1 MLFGVWPGNR
11 RALAWLSRLGARLLT
26 LGLLAATTG
35 AVRADSVVVFNEIMY
50 HPATNEPA
58 FEWLELHNQMA
69 VKVDMSGWSLT
80 GGVSFTFPDGTVIAG
95 GGYVVVALSPTDL
108 KSATGLTNVLGPF
121 SGRLANSGETLQL
134 LNNSQRLMDEVT
146 YGADGDW
153 PVGADGG
160 GVSLAKRNEHS
171 GSAAPGNWMVSALVG
186 GTPGKRNFAT
196 TPFETTNTTA
206 VLLNGSWRYE
216 ASGADLG
223 SAWRQ
228 RGFDDA
234 AWASGP
240 GLFQAGTV
248 APPASDLQA
257 VPTVFNSGV
266 GPDGKVLPPG
276 QPDPHY
282 QLTQSAQSTP
292 PPPAI
297 QATVI
302 QNHPAWLGNDT
313 ASSWI
318 GPINPGT
325 ENAAAGVYVYR
336 TTFSLDGFD
345 PATASLKMS
354 FAADNRINDALLN
367 GVSVGANYAGFNAWS
382 PDYSATTGFHA
393 GLNTLDFLTAND
405 DTSPNPAG
413 FRARLAASA
422 RRQFPVATPL
432 PTGPAT
438 YYFRTPFVLAG
449 VPSQTALRLDC
460 ILADGAVFYIN
471 GVEVLRQNLPA
482 GAVTATTPA
491 LSQVTKPVS
500 AGPFL
505 LPTGSLLTGTNVLAV
520 ELHKAVGSGPNALF
534 GADLQMSVTN
544 ILVPP
549 PVTLAFNELA
559 SATNSDFWLEL
570 MNYGPSSLDLG
581 GCVLVGQGSAT
592 NHEYVF
598 PPQTLA
604 SGELVAVS
612 AATLGFAVATGD
624 RLLLYSP
631 SRTSVLDGVVAKT
644 KPRGRWPDGT
654 GAWLRPT
661 TLTPGASNQFSF
673 HRELVINELM
683 YAAPGLPAQP
693 AVFGTNLL
701 ISITNDWK
709 YQSLGQDPGTAWRT
723 YDFDDTAWPM
733 ASAVFYNTP
742 AVLPAP
748 KNTQLPLND
757 GGAPIITWY
766 FRAPFDFE
774 GRTNAAQLTLRPIV
788 DDGAVYYLNGV
799 EIFRQNMPAG
809 DIGYGTLATTSVA
822 TPAYS
827 GPFTVT
833 VTNLVP
839 GGNLLAVG
847 VHQLT
852 TNPIAADMAFAVEAS
867 LVGQL
872 SPAVPAHSSPE
883 EWVEIYN
890 RGTEAVDLTGWQ
902 LGQDIA
908 YDFPSQTVIP
918 AGGYLVVARDLGFMS
933 TNYSGLGVLG
943 PFSGSLHHSGHVQL
957 VDPAGNPANDVVY
970 YDAKPW
976 PEYPGGGGSSLELRD
991 PLADNTKAE
1000 AWAASDE
1007 SARTGWTTYT
1017 YRAVSANVLGPTL
1030 WKEFVMGLLDAGE
1043 CLIDDLSVIESPDT
1057 TPVQMLQ
1064 NGTFENGLTA
1074 WRALGTHAYSRV
1086 EVDPDNAANHV
1097 LHLITTGWTYHIHD
1111 HLETTLANGRA
1122 VVDGRTYQISFR
1134 AKWVAGNNRL
1144 NTRLYF
1150 NRVARTTALPM
1161 STQHG
1166 TPGARNSTF
1175 AGNTGPTYSGLNHS
1189 PVVPQPGDAVTVGV
1203 AAYDPQGIQS
1213 LALRWSANGGAWQTT
1228 PMTATGPASEPGYVN
1243 YQATVPGQPAG
1254 TVVQFFA
1261 QGTDA
1266 LSAVSA
1272 YPAGGTNSRAL
1283 FRVNDGTALMPQLH
1297 RLALIMTPADTV
1309 LLHAL
1314 TNVMTYD
1321 RRGLTVIEDEREVF
1335 YDVGVHL
1342 QSSERG
1348 RSDPS
1353 RVGFS
1358 LKFNADHLYRGAQNT
1373 VTLDRS
1379 GGYSGRGGR
1388 QDEIVLWH
1396 AANHAGGLY
1405 GLSCDLVQ
1413 VFTPRPTDDSTAMMR
1428 MSAYDSQYWDGQF
1441 KNGSNGNLYKLELI
1455 YYPLTTF
1462 SGDPQSPKVPQPDDV
1477 INVEIQ
1483 NSGDSQENYRWPFLE
1498 ENHADADDYS
1508 QLIAFNKAFSLTGT
1522 TLETQTGQIMDVD
1535 EWMRVLAFKAFTGD
1549 ADTFTY
1555 GLNHN
1560 FKIFIRPTDGRA
1572 LGLLWDMDFAYSQ
1585 AINYAS
1591 PGSGSPNTYKIV
1603 NLPNNYRRFYH
1614 HLFDIMTTSVN
1625 SGYLA
1630 PWVAHYGGLLGQDW
1644 SGIMSY
1650 LQQRADYLKGTMPL
1664 TTPFVITSNQ
1674 GKNFATTSP
1683 STALTGTAPMP
1694 VANLQVNGL
1703 VYPVRWTSLTAW
1715 TLTVSL
1721 PSYTNTFNVLGL
1733 GDNGV
1738 PLPGAMASITVTN
1751 TAALGLVPV
1760 VINEWMAGNSAPG
1773 GYPDPADGRYS
1784 DWFELYNPNDAAINL
1799 GGYGLSDTVT
1809 PPAKWTIP
1817 ANTLIAPKGFLLVWA
1832 DKQTNLNGSSPG
1844 GDLHA
1849 DFKLSKSGSVIAL
1862 TGPDGALRHSVTF
1875 GPQAGNI
1882 SQGAFPDGSTNS
1894 VISMA
1899 NWTPRA
1905 PNQSGLPPSPQIGP
1919 VQFPAGGAVA
1929 FSVSALSGRTY
1940 QVEYKDALDASA
1952 WTPLGAPR
1960 TATDSQLTIT
1970 DTTPAGAARFY
1981 RLVLLQ

>member
-1 MLFGVWPGNR
+1 MPFGVWPGIR
-11 RALAWLSRLGARLLT
+11 RARSRSLRSGAGVLALA
-26 LGLLAATTG
+26 LLAGGLG

-50 HPATNEPA
+50 HPQTNELA
-58 FEWLELHNQMA
+58 SEWLELHNQMA
-69 VKVDMSGWSLT
+69 VNVDLSGWSLA
-80 GGVSFTFPDGTVIAG
+80 GGVSFTFPGGTVIPG
-95 GGYVVVALSPTDL
+95 GGYLVVALSPADL
-108 KSATGLTNVLGPF
+108 RAATGLTNILGPF
-121 SGRLANSGETLQL
+121 AGRLANSGETLQL
-134 LNNSQRLMDEVT
+134 RNNSQRLMDEVT
-146 YGADGDW
+146 YGVDGDW

-171 GSAAPGNWMVSALVG
+171 GSAAPGNWTASALVG

-196 TPFETTNTTA
+196 IPFETTNTTA
-206 VLLNGSWRYE
+206 VPLNGGWRYE
-216 ASGADLG
+216 ASGKDLG
-223 SAWRQ
+223 SVWRQ

-234 AWASGP
+234 AWAAGA

-248 APPASDLQA
+248 APPATDLQA
-257 VPTVFNSGV
+257 VPTLFNSGV

-318 GPINPGT
+318 GPVNPGT
-325 ENAAAGVYVYR
+325 ENAAAGAYVYR

-345 PATASLKMS
+345 PATASLRMS

-367 GVSVGANYAGFNAWS
+367 GVSLGANYAGFNAWS
-382 PDYSATTGFHA
+382 PDFSATTGFRA

-405 DTSPNPAG
+405 DLTPNPAG
-413 FRARLAASA
+413 FRARLAATA
-422 RRQFPVATPL
+422 RRQFPVATTL
-432 PTGPAT
+432 PTGPGT
-438 YYFRTPFVLAG
+438 YYFRTPFVFTG
-449 VPSQTALRLDC
+449 VAAQTALKLGC
-460 ILADGAVFYIN
+460 IVADGAVFYIN

-482 GAVTATTPA
+482 GAITAATPA
-491 LSQVTKPVS
+491 LSPVTKPGS

-505 LPTGSLLTGTNVLAV
+505 LPAGSLVPGTNVLAV
-520 ELHKAVGSGPNALF
+520 ELHKAAGSGANALF
-534 GADLQMSVTN
+534 GADLQMTVTN

-559 SATNSDFWLEL
+559 ATTNADFWLEL
-570 MNYGPSSLDLG
+570 INYGAGSLDLR
-581 GCVLVGQGSAT
+581 GCVLVDQGSST

-604 SGELVAVS
+604 AGELVTVS
-612 AATLGFAVATGD
+612 AATLGFAVTTGD

-631 SRTSVLDGVVAKT
+631 SRSSVLDGVVAKA

-654 GAWLRPT
+654 GAWLRPAA
-661 TLTPGASNQFSF
+661 LTPGASNQFSF
-673 HRELVINELM
+673 HHELVINELM
-683 YAAPGLPAQP
+683 YAAPAQ
-693 AVFGTNLL
+693 
-701 ISITNDWK
+701 
-709 YQSLGQDPGTAWRT
+709 
-723 YDFDDTAWPM
+723 
-733 ASAVFYNTP
+733 
-742 AVLPAP
+742 
-748 KNTQLPLND
+748 
-757 GGAPIITWY
+757 
-766 FRAPFDFE
+766 
-774 GRTNAAQLTLRPIV
+774 AA
-788 DDGAVYYLNGV
+788 
-799 EIFRQNMPAG
+799 
-809 DIGYGTLATTSVA
+809 
-822 TPAYS
+822 
-827 GPFTVT
+827 
-833 VTNLVP
+833 
-839 GGNLLAVG
+839 
-847 VHQLT
+847 
-852 TNPIAADMAFAVEAS
+852 
-867 LVGQL
+867 
-872 SPAVPAHSSPE
+872 PE

-890 RGTEAVDLTGWQ
+890 RGTGPVDLTGWQ
-902 LGQDIA
+902 LGQDLA
-908 YDFPSQTVIP
+908 YDFPARTFIP
-918 AGGYLVVARDLGFMS
+918 AGGYLVVARDPGFMA
-933 TNYSGLGVLG
+933 TNYPGLGVLG
-943 PFSGSLHHSGHVQL
+943 PFGGSLHHSGHVQL

-991 PLADNTKAE
+991 PLADNSKAE

-1007 SARTGWTTYT
+1007 SARTGWVTYT
-1017 YRAVSANVLGPTL
+1017 YRGVSANLLGPTL
-1030 WKEFVMGLLDAGE
+1030 WKEFAMGLLDAGE
-1043 CLIDDLSVIESPDT
+1043 CLIDDLSVIENPDT
-1057 TPVQMLQ
+1057 APVELLQ

-1086 EVDPDNAANHV
+1086 EADPGNAANHV

-1111 HLETTLANGRA
+1111 HLETTFANGRS
-1122 VVDGRTYQISFR
+1122 VTDGRTYQISFR

-1150 NRVARTTALPM
+1150 NRVAQTTALPM
-1161 STQHG
+1161 ATQHG

-1175 AGNTGPTYSGLNHS
+1175 AGNTGPTYSGLHHS

-1213 LALRWSANGGAWQTT
+1213 LTLRWSANGGAWKTV
-1228 PMTATGPASEPGYVN
+1228 PMTATGAASEPGYVN
-1243 YQATVPGQPAG
+1243 YQATLPGQPAG

-1261 QGTDA
+1261 QGTDT
-1266 LSAVSA
+1266 LGAVSA

-1283 FRVNDGTALMPQLH
+1283 FRVNDGTALMTQLH
-1297 RLALIMTPADTV
+1297 RLSLIMTPADTA

-1358 LKFNADHLYRGAQNT
+1358 LKFHPDQPYRGVQNT

-1413 VFTPRPTDDSTAMMR
+1413 IFTPRAADDSTAMMR
-1428 MSAYDSQYWDGQF
+1428 MSAYDSDFWDGQF
-1441 KNGSNGNLYKLELI
+1441 KNGSEGNLYKLELI

-1462 SGDPQSPKVPQPDDV
+1462 SGDPHSPKVPQPDDV
-1477 INVEIQ
+1477 INVEIK
-1483 NSGDSQENYRWPFLE
+1483 NAGDSPENYRWPFLQ

-1522 TLETQTGQIMDVD
+1522 FLDTQTTQLLDVD

-1560 FKIFIRPTDGRA
+1560 FKIFFRPTDGKA
-1572 LGLLWDMDFAYSQ
+1572 IGLLWDMDFAYSQ
-1585 AINYAS
+1585 GISYAS
-1591 PGSGSPNTYKIV
+1591 PGGGSANTYKLAT
-1603 NLPNNYRRFYH
+1603 LPNNYRRFYH
-1614 HLFDIMTTSVN
+1614 HLFDIMTTTVN
-1625 SGYLA
+1625 PDYLA

-1644 SGIMSY
+1644 SGVRGY

-1664 TTPFVITSNQ
+1664 TTPFVITSNL

-1683 STALTGTAPMP
+1683 SVALTGTSPIQ
-1694 VANLQVNGL
+1694 VANLQVNGII
-1703 VYPVRWTSLTAW
+1703 YPVRWTSLTAW
-1715 TLTVSL
+1715 TLNVSL
-1721 PSYTNTFNVLGL
+1721 PSYTNTFAILGL

-1738 PLPGAMASITVTN
+1738 PLPGAMTSITITN

-1773 GYPDPADGRYS
+1773 GLVDPADGRYA
-1784 DWFELYNPNDAAINL
+1784 DWFELYNPNAVAINL

-1832 DKQTNLNGSSPG
+1832 DKQTNLNGSGPN

-1849 DFKLSKSGSVIAL
+1849 DFKLSKGGSVIAL

-1875 GPQAGNI
+1875 GAQGANL
-1882 SQGAFPDGSTNS
+1882 SQGFFPDGSTNS
-1894 VISMA
+1894 VITME

-1905 PNQSGLPPSPQIGP
+1905 PNQAGAPPAPQIGP
-1919 VQFPAGGAVA
+1919 VQFPAGGSVA
-1929 FSVSALSGRTY
+1929 FSVNALSGRTY
-1940 QVEYKDALDASA
+1940 QVEYKDTLDALA

-1960 TATDSQLTIT
+1960 TTTDSHLIIN
-1970 DTTPAGAARFY
+1970 DPSAAGAERFY
-1981 RLVLLQ
+1981 RLILLQ

>member
-1 MLFGVWPGNR
+1 MLFGVWPGIR
-11 RALAWLSRLGARLLT
+11 RALAWPTRASACFLALT
-26 LGLLAATTG
+26 FLAG
-35 AVRADSVVVFNEIMY
+35 GFGSVQADSVVVFNEIMY
-50 HPATNEPA
+50 HPQTNEPA
-58 FEWLELHNQMA
+58 SEWLELHNQMA
-69 VKVDMSGWSLT
+69 VNVDLSGWSLA
-80 GGVSFTFPDGTVIAG
+80 GGVSFTFPERTVIPG
-95 GGYVVVALSPTDL
+95 GGYLVVALSPADL
-108 KSATGLTNVLGPF
+108 RAATGLTNVLGPF
-121 SGRLANSGETLQL
+121 QGRLANSGETLQL

-146 YGADGDW
+146 YGVDGDW

-160 GVSLAKRNEHS
+160 GVSLAKRNENS
-171 GSAAPGNWMVSALVG
+171 GSAAPGNWTVSALVG

-206 VLLNGSWRYE
+206 VVINGSWRYE
-216 ASGADLG
+216 ASGSDLG
-223 SAWRQ
+223 TAWRQ
-228 RGFDDA
+228 RGFDDT
-234 AWASGP
+234 AWALGQ

-248 APPASDLQA
+248 TPPASDLQT
-257 VPTVFNSGV
+257 VPSVFNSGL

-282 QLTQSAQSTP
+282 QLTQSPQSSP

-325 ENAAAGVYVYR
+325 ENAAAGAYVYR

-367 GVSVGANYAGFNAWS
+367 GDSVGVNYAGYNAWS
-382 PDYSATTGFHA
+382 QDFSTTTGFVP
-393 GLNTLDFLTAND
+393 GLNTLDFLVVND

-413 FRARLAASA
+413 FRARLAATA
-422 RRQFPVATPL
+422 RRQFPVATTL
-432 PTGPAT
+432 PSGPAT
-438 YYFRTPFVLAG
+438 YYFRAPFVLTGTPA
-449 VPSQTALRLDC
+449 QTALKLDC

-482 GAVTATTPA
+482 GAITATTPA

-505 LPTGSLLTGTNVLAV
+505 LPIAGLLTGTNILAV
-520 ELHKAVGSGPNALF
+520 ELHKAAGSAPNALF
-534 GADLQMSVTN
+534 GADLQMTVTN
-544 ILVPP
+544 VLVPP

-559 SATNSDFWLEL
+559 ATTNADFWLEL

-581 GCVLVGQGSAT
+581 GCVLVGQGSTT
-592 NHEYVF
+592 NHAYVF
-598 PPQTLA
+598 PSQTLA
-604 SGELVAVS
+604 SGDLLTVS

-624 RLLLYSP
+624 QLLLYSP
-631 SRTSVLDGVVAKT
+631 SRSSVLDGVVAKA

-661 TLTPGASNQFSF
+661 TLTPGASNQFTF
-673 HRELVINELM
+673 RHELVINEIM
-683 YAAPGLPAQP
+683 YAAP
-693 AVFGTNLL
+693 
-701 ISITNDWK
+701 
-709 YQSLGQDPGTAWRT
+709 
-723 YDFDDTAWPM
+723 
-733 ASAVFYNTP
+733 
-742 AVLPAP
+742 
-748 KNTQLPLND
+748 TQ
-757 GGAPIITWY
+757 A
-766 FRAPFDFE
+766 
-774 GRTNAAQLTLRPIV
+774 
-788 DDGAVYYLNGV
+788 
-799 EIFRQNMPAG
+799 
-809 DIGYGTLATTSVA
+809 
-822 TPAYS
+822 
-827 GPFTVT
+827 
-833 VTNLVP
+833 
-839 GGNLLAVG
+839 
-847 VHQLT
+847 
-852 TNPIAADMAFAVEAS
+852 
-867 LVGQL
+867 
-872 SPAVPAHSSPE
+872 SPE
-883 EWVEIYN
+883 EWVELYN
-890 RGTEAVDLTGWQ
+890 RGTEVVDLTGWQ
-902 LGQDIA
+902 LGQDIT
-908 YDFPSQTVIP
+908 YDFPAQTFIP
-918 AGGYLVVARDLGFMS
+918 AGGYLVVARDTGFMA
-933 TNYSGLGVLG
+933 TNYPGLGVLG
-943 PFSGSLHHSGHVQL
+943 PFSGSLHHGGHVQL

-970 YDAKPW
+970 YDTKPW

-991 PLADNTKAE
+991 PAADNSKPE

-1007 SARTGWTTYT
+1007 SARTGWVTYT
-1017 YRAVSANVLGPTL
+1017 YRGVSANLLGPTL
-1030 WKEFVMGLLDAGE
+1030 WKEFAMGLLDAGE

-1057 TPVQMLQ
+1057 APVQMLQ

-1111 HLETTLANGRA
+1111 HLETTFANGRA
-1122 VVDGRTYQISFR
+1122 VTDGRTYQISFR
-1134 AKWVAGNNRL
+1134 AKWVAGNNHL

-1175 AGNTGPTYSGLNHS
+1175 AGNTGPTYSGLHHS

-1213 LALRWSANGGAWQTT
+1213 LTLRWSANDGAWQSV
-1228 PMTATGPASEPGYVN
+1228 PMTATGAASEPGYVN

-1261 QGTDA
+1261 QGMDT
-1266 LSAVSA
+1266 LGAVSA

-1283 FRVNDGTALMPQLH
+1283 YRVNDGTALMTQLH
-1297 RLALIMTPADTV
+1297 RLSLIMTPADTV

-1321 RRGLTVIEDEREVF
+1321 RRGLTVIEDEHEVF

-1353 RVGFS
+1353 RLGFS
-1358 LKFNADHLYRGAQNT
+1358 LKFHADQLYRGAQNT
-1373 VTLDRS
+1373 ITLDRS

-1413 VFTPRPTDDSTAMMR
+1413 VFTPRPADDSTAMMR
-1428 MSAYDSQYWDGQF
+1428 MSAYDSSYWDGQF
-1441 KNGSNGNLYKLELI
+1441 PNGGNGNLYKLELI

-1483 NSGDSQENYRWPFLE
+1483 NSGDSPENYRWPFLE

-1522 TLETQTGQIMDVD
+1522 TLETQTGQLMDVD

-1591 PGSGSPNTYKIV
+1591 PGNGSPNTYKIV
-1603 NLPNNYRRFYH
+1603 KLPNNYRRFYH
-1614 HLFDIMTTSVN
+1614 HLFDLMTTSVN
-1625 SGYLA
+1625 SDYLA

-1644 SGIMSY
+1644 SGVMSY

-1674 GKNFATTSP
+1674 GQNFATTAASV
-1683 STALTGTAPMP
+1683 ALTGTSPLQ

-1703 VYPVRWTSLTAW
+1703 IYPVRWTSLTAW

-1721 PSYTNTFNVLGL
+1721 PSYTNTFNILGL

-1760 VINEWMAGNSAPG
+1760 VINEWMAGNSTPG

-1784 DWFELYNPNDAAINL
+1784 DWFELYNPNAVAINL

-1817 ANTLIAPKGFLLVWA
+1817 TNTLIAPKGFLLVWA
-1832 DKQTNLNGSSPG
+1832 DKQTNLNGSGPN

-1875 GPQAGNI
+1875 GPQAANL
-1882 SQGAFPDGSTNS
+1882 SQGSFPDGSTNS
-1894 VISMA
+1894 VITME

-1905 PNQSGLPPSPQIGP
+1905 PNQAGTAPAPQIGP
-1919 VQFPAGGAVA
+1919 VQFPAGGTVV
-1929 FSVSALSGRTY
+1929 FSVNALSGRTY
-1940 QVEYKDALDASA
+1940 QVEYKDTLDDPA
-1952 WTPLGAPR
+1952 WTPLGTPQ
-1960 TATDSQLTIT
+1960 TATAAQLTIT
-1970 DTTPAGAARFY
+1970 DPSAAGAERFY